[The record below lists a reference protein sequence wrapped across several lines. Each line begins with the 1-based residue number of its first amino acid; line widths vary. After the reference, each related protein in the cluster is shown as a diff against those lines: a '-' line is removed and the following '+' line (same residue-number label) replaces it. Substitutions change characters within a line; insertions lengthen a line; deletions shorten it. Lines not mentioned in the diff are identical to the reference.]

1 LLILNH
7 LRIPTWAGRLERGQ
21 RSSTIRSDS
30 MRWMEAD
37 DLPLF
42 ETLKTPPSPATT
54 GGSANSVSES
64 AEEPRAAPP
73 ISVSEL
79 NRRVKGLLEA
89 NLALRWVRGELSNV
103 VRAASGHWYFSL
115 KDDAAQVRCVMFRQ
129 RAQSV
134 AFTPE
139 NGIQVDVRALPSLYE
154 ARGEFQLG
162 VEAMRRAGV
171 GALFEA
177 FEQLKRKL
185 SAEGLFDEA
194 RKRPLPGFPRTVGIV
209 TSTKAAAL
217 RDVLATFK
225 RRAPMIKII
234 LYPCSVQGAD
244 AAREIA
250 AAIAAARARR
260 EVDALLICRGGGAA
274 EDLWSFN
281 EEIVA
286 RAMHRLQCET
296 SIPIVSGVGHETDFT
311 ICDFVADVRA
321 PTPTA
326 AAEML
331 SPDTNNLRLDLAQRM
346 TYLHRAAMR
355 VVTRLQQQ
363 VDLALR
369 GLISPDQRIAK
380 ERETLGHLRNRLA
393 RSLDFVRATHRQQ
406 LLRQQ
411 VRLGAAVPNLPRY
424 RERIY
429 AAGLAVQHAASRLQ
443 DERRQGVDRYRQAL
457 SLLNP
462 QNVLLRGYAM
472 VRRATPPHEIV
483 AHLAGLKTADRV
495 LVRFH
500 DGEAE
505 AEIKATLPP

>member
-1 LLILNH
+1 MV
-7 LRIPTWAGRLERGQ
+7 RAQRPPTH
-21 RSSTIRSDS
+21 RSDS
-30 MRWMEAD
+30 IRWMESD

-42 ETLKTPPSPATT
+42 QTPKTPPNPAPA
-54 GGSANSVSES
+54 GGSARSATHSVGET
-64 AEEPRAAPP
+64 RAAEPM
-73 ISVSEL
+73 SVSEL

-89 NLALRWVRGELSNV
+89 NFELRWVRGELSNV
-103 VRAASGHWYFSL
+103 MRAASGHWYFSL
-115 KDDAAQVRCVMFRQ
+115 KDDTAQVRCVMFRQ

-185 SAEGLFDEA
+185 LADGLFDEA

-209 TSTKAAAL
+209 TSTKSAAL

-250 AAIAAARARR
+250 AAIDAARVRE
-260 EVDALLICRGGGAA
+260 EVDALLICRGGGAV

-286 RAMHRLQCET
+286 RAMHRLQRET
-296 SIPIVSGVGHETDFT
+296 SIPVVSGVGHETDFT

-331 SPDTNNLRLDLAQRM
+331 SPDTNNLRLDVAQRM

-355 VVTRLQQQ
+355 VVTRLQQH
-363 VDLALR
+363 VDLASRALV
-369 GLISPDQRIAK
+369 SPEQRIAR
-380 ERETLGHLRNRLA
+380 ERETLGHLRSRLA

-406 LLRQQ
+406 LLRQR
-411 VRLGAAVPNLPRY
+411 VRLAAAAPNLPRY
-424 RERIY
+424 RARIH
-429 AAGLAVQHAASRLQ
+429 AAGLAVHHAGSRLQ
-443 DERRQGVDRYRQAL
+443 DEWRQGVDRYRQAL

-483 AHLAGLKTADRV
+483 ASLAGVKPADRV

>member
-1 LLILNH
+1 
-7 LRIPTWAGRLERGQ
+7 
-21 RSSTIRSDS
+21 
-30 MRWMEAD
+30 MEPD

-42 ETLKTPPSPATT
+42 HLQNGPPTATPGAVPTRNPPQSGTEAR
-54 GGSANSVSES
+54 S
-64 AEEPRAAPP
+64 AEPM
-73 ISVSEL
+73 SVSEL

-89 NLALRWVRGELSNV
+89 NFELRWVRGELSNV

-134 AFTPE
+134 TFTPE
-139 NGIQVDVRALPSLYE
+139 NGIEVDVRALPSLYE

-177 FEQLKRKL
+177 FERLKRKL
-185 SAEGLFDEA
+185 LAEGLFDEE
-194 RKRPLPGFPRTVGIV
+194 RKRPLPVFPRAVGII

-225 RRAPMIKII
+225 RRAPMINII
-234 LYPCSVQGAD
+234 LYPSAVQGAD
-244 AAREIA
+244 AAGEIA
-250 AAIAAARARR
+250 ASIDTVRVRG

-286 RAMHRLQCET
+286 RALHRLQRET
-296 SIPIVSGVGHETDFT
+296 AIPVVSGVGHETDFT

-331 SPDTNNLRLDLAQRM
+331 SPDTNSMRIGQADKLARLS
-346 TYLHRAAMR
+346 RAATR
-355 VVTRLQQQ
+355 IVTRLQQR
-363 VDLALR
+363 VDLASR
-369 GLISPDQRIAK
+369 GLVSPEQRIAR
-380 ERETLGHLRNRLA
+380 ERETLAHLQARLA
-393 RSLDFVRATHRQQ
+393 RSLHFAQSKYQQQ
-406 LLRQQ
+406 LMRHR
-411 VRLGAAVPNLPRY
+411 VRLTAGAPSVVRF
-424 RERIY
+424 REVLH
-429 AAGLAVQHAASRLQ
+429 AAKLALQHAESRLRT
-443 DERRQGVDRYRQAL
+443 ERWQEVQRYRQAL

-462 QNVLLRGYAM
+462 QNVLMRGYAI
-472 VRRATPPHEIV
+472 VTRDSPQHQVV
-483 AHLAGLKTADRV
+483 AHLADLKPADRV
-495 LVRFH
+495 IVRFH
-500 DGEAE
+500 DGAAE
-505 AEIKATLPP
+505 AEIKSTLPS